1 MNPTQLHRFC
11 TKEVDRIIDRMHD
24 LCAEGRSEDAESLY
38 AEIQDWIVNEG
49 EIEIMSLE
57 NLNKID

>member
-11 TKEVDRIIDRMHD
+11 TKEVDRIIDRMHY

-38 AEIQDWIVNEG
+38 TEIEDWIVNKG
-49 EIEIMSLE
+49 EIEVMSLE
-57 NLNKID
+57 NLNEID